1 MISLGNVTFQYAGCE
16 EGVRNID
23 LTIRDGEC
31 VVLTGPSGGGKTTLT
46 RLINGL
52 APAYYPGKLTGSL
65 RLDET
70 ELTTMPSWRI
80 GQEIGSVFQDPKSQ
94 FFSSELAGEVAFA
107 CENCGMSTEEIRR
120 RTDEAI
126 VALGLER
133 LRERPLDVLS
143 SGEKQRTA
151 IASVYALRPRVY
163 VCDEPTANLDNE
175 GTTQLAEI
183 LRKLKTEG
191 NTLVI
196 AEHRLAWLQ
205 GITDRYIYISDGAIQ
220 WEKTAAQMQ
229 ALTWEERQT
238 YGLREITEGK
248 WTPPVPVKPEQN
260 PMLSALRLSCRRKK
274 NWIFFRAEF
283 FTVQRTNHCFEWE
296 KWRRE
301 DQLGH
306 GADGTLETELWRNP
320 NRGETPCGRKAPQS
334 RMVQLQRYGH
344 AIFYKQRHGRTAA
357 LFRLRSG
364 TAGAGQNIAEKAGLV
379 CVQGHTPSRSFRRA
393 ETAALHRLRHFV
405 GSWYSYL
412 R

>member
-1 MISLGNVTFQYAGCE
+1 M
-16 EGVRNID
+16 
-23 LTIRDGEC
+23 
-31 VVLTGPSGGGKTTLT
+31 TGPSGGGKTTLT

-133 LRERPLDVLS
+133 LRERPLDILS
-143 SGEKQRTA
+143 SGEKQRAA
-151 IASVYALRPRVY
+151 IASVYALQPRIY

-238 YGLREITEGK
+238 YGLREITEG
-248 WTPPVPVKPEQN
+248 
-260 PMLSALRLSCRRKK
+260 
-274 NWIFFRAEF
+274 
-283 FTVQRTNHCFEWE
+283 
-296 KWRRE
+296 
-301 DQLGH
+301 
-306 GADGTLETELWRNP
+306 
-320 NRGETPCGRKAPQS
+320 
-334 RMVQLQRYGH
+334 
-344 AIFYKQRHGRTAA
+344 
-357 LFRLRSG
+357 SG
-364 TAGAGQNIAEKAGLV
+364 
-379 CVQGHTPSRSFRRA
+379 
-393 ETAALHRLRHFV
+393 HRL
-405 GSWYSYL
+405 YL
-412 R
+412 